1 VTKTGTDTWP
11 APYAA
16 APVQAVVT
24 PPGSK
29 SITNRALLL
38 AALGTGP
45 STITRPLLARD
56 TRLMAQALRELG
68 VSVEESAAA
77 LTVTPSELR
86 GPATVDCG
94 LAGTVMRF
102 VPPVAALATGRV
114 AFDGTPPARLRPM
127 AAVLT
132 ALRALGV
139 AVEPAA
145 DRLPFWLDGRGGVRG
160 GTVTIDASSSSQ
172 FVSGLLLAGA
182 RYDLGVDVRHAGK
195 PVPSAPHI
203 EMTIDMLRKRGVVVD
218 DSTPSRWTVAP
229 GDIAP
234 LAVAVEPDLSSA
246 APFLAAAVVTGG
258 TVSVPDWPQS
268 TTQPGDRL
276 RDIYAQF
283 GAHVRLDG
291 RGLTVTGRESIDGVD
306 LDLHEAGELTPVVAA
321 VATLAAHPS
330 YLRNIGHLRG
340 HETNRLTAL
349 RTELSRLGAGVTE
362 TADGLHIR
370 PRPLRGAVVHTYDD
384 HRMAQA
390 AAVLGLVVPGVEIV
404 DVATTAKTHP
414 DFVNAWLD
422 LLR

>member
-1 VTKTGTDTWP
+1 VTKTGTETWA
-11 APYAA
+11 APYAD
-16 APVQAVVT
+16 APVHAVVT
-24 PPGSK
+24 LPGSK
-29 SITNRALLL
+29 SVTNRALLL
-38 AALGTGP
+38 AALATGP

-56 TRLMAQALRELG
+56 TRLMALALRELG
-68 VSVEESAAA
+68 VTVEASAAA
-77 LTVTPSELR
+77 VTVTPSELR
-86 GPATVDCG
+86 GPAAVDCG
-94 LAGTVMRF
+94 LSGTVMRF
-102 VPPVAALATGRV
+102 VPPVAALATGRI

-127 AAVLT
+127 TAILT

-160 GTVTIDASSSSQ
+160 GAVTIDASASSQ
-172 FVSGLLLAGA
+172 FISGLLLAGA
-182 RYDLGVDVRHAGK
+182 RYDHGVDVRHDGK
-195 PVPSAPHI
+195 PVPSTPHI
-203 EMTIDMLRKRGVVVD
+203 EMTIHMLRQRGVAVD
-218 DSTPSRWTVAP
+218 DAAPDRWRVAP

-234 LAVAVEPDLSSA
+234 LAVVVEPDLSSA

-258 TVSVPDWPQS
+258 TVSVPDWPQP

-276 RDIYAQF
+276 RGIFAEF
-283 GAHVRLDG
+283 GADVRLDG
-291 RGLTVTGRESIDGVD
+291 RGLTVTGRDSIDGVD

-321 VATLAAHPS
+321 VAALAADPS

-349 RTELSRLGAGVTE
+349 RAELSRLGADVTE
-362 TADGLHIR
+362 TADGLRIR
-370 PRPLRGAVVHTYDD
+370 PRPLSGAVLRTYDD

-390 AAVLGLVVPGVEIV
+390 AAVLGLVVPGVKIL

-414 DFVNAWLD
+414 DFVNAWLE